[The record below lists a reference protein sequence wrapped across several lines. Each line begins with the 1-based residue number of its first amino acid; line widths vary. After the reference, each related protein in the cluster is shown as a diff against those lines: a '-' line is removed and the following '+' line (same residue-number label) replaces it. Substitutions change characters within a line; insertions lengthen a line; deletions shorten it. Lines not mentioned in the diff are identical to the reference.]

1 MSMSIIIPARNEEQI
16 ILFTIKKI
24 VKKFKKF
31 NYEIIVIN
39 DFSTDDTLK
48 KVKKLNNSKVKV
60 YNNIN
65 PGLASAIRLGI
76 KKVKKKYLT
85 IFMSDSADD
94 IQNLIEY
101 YQLSLTNSYDGI
113 FGSRFIK
120 EGVTKNYP
128 KR

>member
-1 MSMSIIIPARNEEQI
+1 MSMSIIIPARNESQV

-48 KVKKLNNSKVKV
+48 KVKKLNNLKVKV

-65 PGLASAIRLGI
+65 PGLGSAIRLGI
-76 KKVKKKYLT
+76 KKVKKN
-85 IFMSDSADD
+85 I
-94 IQNLIEY
+94 
-101 YQLSLTNSYDGI
+101 
-113 FGSRFIK
+113 
-120 EGVTKNYP
+120 
-128 KR
+128 

>member
-48 KVKKLNNSKVKV
+48 KVFFLDNF
-60 YNNIN
+60 
-65 PGLASAIRLGI
+65 L
-76 KKVKKKYLT
+76 
-85 IFMSDSADD
+85 
-94 IQNLIEY
+94 
-101 YQLSLTNSYDGI
+101 
-113 FGSRFIK
+113 
-120 EGVTKNYP
+120 
-128 KR
+128 